1 MTRTTYPRWALVIGT
16 VLLAA
21 LAGGRAQA
29 QAEATAAAAPAE
41 AEIDRT
47 PEDCVVADRISKN
60 VAVNDRQVVFF
71 MRGGSVFYRNDLD
84 TACPSLTAGE
94 TRLVLSFPNTGSAKL
109 ARVCETN
116 SFTVERQTSRIGCGL
131 GRFHPIT
138 AEEAAAL
145 TGQPVAAPRAS
156 SSETSQSSGGSS
168 RRERRN

>member
-1 MTRTTYPRWALVIGT
+1 MTRTTRPRLTLVMGT

-21 LAGGRAQA
+21 VAGTHAQA
-29 QAEATAAAAPAE
+29 QGEAQPAPAQGE
-41 AEIDRT
+41 AQIDRT
-47 PEDCVVADRISKN
+47 PEDCIVADRISKN

-71 MRGGSVFYRNDLD
+71 MRGGKYFRNDLD
-84 TACPSLTAGE
+84 TACQTLTAGE
-94 TRLVLSFPNTGSAKL
+94 TRLRLSFQNTGSAKL

-116 SFTVERQTSRIGCGL
+116 AFTVERQTSRIGCGL

-156 SSETSQSSGGSS
+156 SSGSSESSGGSP

>member
-21 LAGGRAQA
+21 MAGGRAQA
-29 QAEATAAAAPAE
+29 QAEAPAAPAQAE
-41 AEIDRT
+41 AQIDRT

-71 MRGGSVFYRNDLD
+71 LRGGKVYRNDLD
-84 TACPSLTAGE
+84 TACATLTAGE

-116 SFTVERQTSRIGCGL
+116 SFTVERQISRIGCGL

-138 AEEAAAL
+138 AEEAASL

-156 SSETSQSSGGSS
+156 GSQSSSGSS

>member
-29 QAEATAAAAPAE
+29 QAEAPAAAAPAE
-41 AEIDRT
+41 AQIDRT

-71 MRGGSVFYRNDLD
+71 LRGGKYFRNDLD
-84 TACPSLTAGE
+84 TACATLTAGE

-156 SSETSQSSGGSS
+156 SSGSSGASPNRRRS
-168 RRERRN
+168 RR

>member
-16 VLLAA
+16 VLLVAM
-21 LAGGRAQA
+21 AGGRAQA
-29 QAEATAAAAPAE
+29 QAEAPAAAQAE
-41 AEIDRT
+41 AQIDRT

-71 MRGGSVFYRNDLD
+71 MRGGTTFYRNDLD
-84 TACPSLTAGE
+84 VACQVLTAGE
-94 TRLVLSFPNTGSAKL
+94 TRLVLHFQNTGSAKL
-109 ARVCETN
+109 ARVCDTH

-156 SSETSQSSGGSS
+156 SSGNNPSSGGSS